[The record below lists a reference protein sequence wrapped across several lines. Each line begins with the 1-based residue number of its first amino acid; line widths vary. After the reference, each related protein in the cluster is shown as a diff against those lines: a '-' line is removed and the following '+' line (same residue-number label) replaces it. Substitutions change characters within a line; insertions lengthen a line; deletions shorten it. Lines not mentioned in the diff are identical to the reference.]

1 MMEIEDRRSANKDL
15 IELSINVKQLIADM
29 ADVKK
34 DLDMVLQHD
43 KDITGLQRDSA
54 EYSKAITAL
63 TDAVTA
69 LTTKLGDMSLKFV
82 AGMAWL
88 GGASAIVALV
98 WILLSS
104 GLVTIGVH
112 K

>member
-1 MMEIEDRRSANKDL
+1 
-15 IELSINVKQLIADM
+15 M

-54 EYSKAITAL
+54 EYSKAIAAL
-63 TDAVTA
+63 TAAVTE
-69 LTTKLGDMSLKFV
+69 LTTKLGDMSLKFT
-82 AGMAWL
+82 AGMAWI
-88 GGASAIVALV
+88 GGAAAIITLV

-104 GLVTIGVH
+104 GLITIGGL
-112 K
+112 KGQG